1 MAIGEKSYDECKE
14 KSVLMTNVY
23 AAESSDEWNVNI
35 SFDPKARI
43 SLTGIQKRKNGCVLT
58 KKFRHV
64 MTEIQTINNLIET
77 GNSKQIF
84 QNAIQGMGCGQILST
99 VEEIQESND
108 VVKEIERKLHDLHQI
123 YLDMA
128 FLVEARGGLLDNI
141 ETRTH
146 KREKDLPLSSSS
158 FSLWHCPAMD
168 TTLTPPLLPNPSSE
182 NRLNEISMTD
192 APSSYKDIAIGK
204 IQDPIKHLG
213 SMVTPKN
220 TEADPADNQILLPKE
235 EK

>member
-1 MAIGEKSYDECKE
+1 MAIGKKSYDECKE

-23 AAESSDEWNVNI
+23 AAESSDECNDNI

-43 SLTGIQKRKNGCVLT
+43 SLTRIQKRKNGRDYLLIGIIIQDANVET
-58 KKFRHV
+58 KTVNKASTMKVTKTRLD
-64 MTEIQTINNLIET
+64 EETINNLIET

-84 QNAIQGMGCGQILST
+84 QNAIQGMGRGQILST

-141 ETRTH
+141 ETRVSKMMKEMKKEVMKKLTDL
-146 KREKDLPLSSSS
+146 EKI
-158 FSLWHCPAMD
+158 FE
-168 TTLTPPLLPNPSSE
+168 LLIDVLVSIF
-182 NRLNEISMTD
+182 LI
-192 APSSYKDIAIGK
+192 
-204 IQDPIKHLG
+204 
-213 SMVTPKN
+213 
-220 TEADPADNQILLPKE
+220 
-235 EK
+235 